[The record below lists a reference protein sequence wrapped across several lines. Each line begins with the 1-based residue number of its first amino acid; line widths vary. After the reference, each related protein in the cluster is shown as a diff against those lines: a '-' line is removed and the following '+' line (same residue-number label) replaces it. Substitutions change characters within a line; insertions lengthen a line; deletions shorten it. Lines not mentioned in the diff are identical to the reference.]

1 MFANRFVF
9 ALCLL
14 SAALL
19 AGCGKSADKN
29 KAAAVPAEYGIFLST
44 LDCTDSGKLKSEDCS
59 KIIDAAIALHN
70 KETTVYKFLQKCEA
84 AEGGPDRCDKT
95 GEDEYRAKLQAF
107 YITFSNPPTAIPL
120 YPPKTASR
128 AFRTQAKQVI
138 DAKDTSLR
146 ISNDAMAIA
155 HDNTKLQAA
164 K

>member
-9 ALCLL
+9 AICLL
-14 SAALL
+14 AAALL
-19 AGCGKSADKN
+19 AGCGKSADKK
-29 KAAAVPAEYGIFLST
+29 KAAVAPSEYGVFISS
-44 LDCTDSGKLKSEDCS
+44 LDCADSGKLKMEECS
-59 KIIDAAIALHN
+59 KVIDAAIALHN

-84 AEGGPDRCDKT
+84 GEGGPDRCDKT

-107 YITFSNPPTAIPL
+107 YVTFSTPPAAIPL
-120 YPPKTASR
+120 YPPKTAAV

-146 ISNDAMAIA
+146 ISNDAMALA
-155 HDNTKLQAA
+155 YENKKLQLA